1 MLIPE
6 AARTCGWSFSEPTAS
21 ATSSALQPRTKTSL
35 NSVTADTKKDR
46 GQILLKSAMDAYAK
60 VSVEPFAHLHHGRL
74 CKVPLQTEL
83 ELREE
88 AQEGERGVEVDVIRI
103 PHDVLNA
110 LQVQKLANA
119 IVGVD
124 KGLRLWYGQNRLNT

>member
-1 MLIPE
+1 MRMELL
-6 AARTCGWSFSEPTAS
+6 RTHSISNFLCATAQNQD
-21 ATSSALQPRTKTSL
+21 LVEQRYCRHQKGPRT
-35 NSVTADTKKDR
+35 DTFEVSNGR
-46 GQILLKSAMDAYAK
+46 ICK